1 MTLLDAE
8 SLKSAALVH
17 TKPQTAPKQCV
28 EIITEIGHPRDP
40 AVALYDSN
48 AITVIPRHHNSE
60 QQKERDEM
68 EKEKSLMNRSV
79 NRRSLLKTGAL
90 AGGAVALGA
99 GLAGNVTSAFA
110 EEGGS
115 RVTKDDIAILTFLSA
130 LEQVEADLWIQ
141 YAELGGATN
150 QGLSPIDVPFKSG
163 LAPAYIT
170 GLLVLDGDM
179 PQYISDNTDDEIS
192 HHRFLNNYLQSKGAK
207 PIDLSNFAILPPSE
221 VTGVPQNG
229 RLTNLKQLTIDTS
242 WWTRYRSANK
252 NPDLGG
258 KFENAVP
265 DLAKGQHPAI
275 PLSDADLVLD
285 SMGNISNHLQAIA
298 NTAGFHFA
306 FIEQGGSSL
315 YPTLAQ
321 KVTDLE
327 VLRVLLS
334 IGGSEIMHFQT
345 WQDKAGNATNITDGS
360 LTFPNLNIGVDP
372 NNGATGANI
381 ADLFQTN
388 LIMPE
393 PTVFLDPKLGPVS
406 IIRPTS
412 TAQGGAVASVASFV
426 ADGLFLD
433 PATGKNTGIVN
444 VLMRLAEEAD
454 EARRRF

>member
-1 MTLLDAE
+1 MEEIKDVMT
-8 SLKSAALVH
+8 
-17 TKPQTAPKQCV
+17 
-28 EIITEIGHPRDP
+28 GP
-40 AVALYDSN
+40 A
-48 AITVIPRHHNSE
+48 
-60 QQKERDEM
+60 
-68 EKEKSLMNRSV
+68 
-79 NRRSLLKTGAL
+79 NRRSFLKRGAL
-90 AGGAVALGA
+90 AGGAAVMGA
-99 GLAGNVTSAFA
+99 GLLGGKSLAFA
-110 EEGGS
+110 DEGGEGPS
-115 RVTKDDIAILTFLSA
+115 RVTRGDIAILTFLSA

-150 QGLSPIDVPFKSG
+150 QGLSPIDIPFKTG

-179 PQYISDNTDDEIS
+179 PQYIADNTDDEIS
-192 HHRFLNNYLQSKGAK
+192 HHRFLNNYLASKGAK
-207 PIDLSNFAILPPSE
+207 PIDLGSFAILPPSQ

-242 WWTRYRSANK
+242 WWTRYRSATA
-252 NPDLGG
+252 NPDFGG

-275 PLSDADLVLD
+275 PLNDGDLVLD
-285 SMGNISNHLQAIA
+285 SSGNISNHLQAIA

-315 YPTLAQ
+315 YPALAQ
-321 KVTDLE
+321 KVNDLE

-345 WQDKAGNATNITDGS
+345 CHDKAGNATNITDGN
-360 LTFPNLNIGVDP
+360 LTFPNLNSGVDP
-372 NNGATGANI
+372 NNGATGATV
-381 ADLFQTN
+381 ADEFQTN

-393 PTVFLDPKLGPVS
+393 PTLFLNEKLGPVS

-426 ADGLFLD
+426 EDGLFLD

-454 EARRRF
+454 EARRGF